1 MQAVN
6 LLPAEAR
13 VSKSAFASVGAA
25 LPGKRTLQ
33 IGGALAALLAVGF
46 AALYVHERS
55 IVHSRKA
62 KLAETQARVVAVQSQ
77 VEAVK
82 SAQALA
88 AQRMAVVSSVAQS
101 RMNWDRALGDLA
113 RVLPV
118 DVFLTNLTA
127 GAPVTAAA
135 APAAAGATAQ
145 TAAAPAVSSSLT
157 ITGDAPSH
165 VRVALVLDRLAVLP
179 WLNNITLSSS
189 SRQAA
194 GDTTFT
200 INAAVTEEH

>member
-33 IGGALAALLAVGF
+33 VGGALAALLAVGF

-55 IVHSRKA
+55 IVKDRRS
-62 KLAETQARVVAVQSQ
+62 KLAATQARVVAVQSQ

-82 SAQALA
+82 SAEALA
-88 AQRMAVVSSVAQS
+88 AQRMAVVTSVTAS

-113 RVLPV
+113 RVLPA

-127 GAPVTAAA
+127 SAPITAAA
-135 APAAAGATAQ
+135 APVAAGATAQ
-145 TAAAPAVSSSLT
+145 TAATAPSSSTLT

-165 VRVALVLDRLAVLP
+165 VRVALVLDRLALLP
-179 WLNNITLSSS
+179 WLSGVSLTSS
-189 SRQAA
+189 SRQSA

-200 INAAVTEEH
+200 ISAGVTEEH